1 MLAEDS
7 YKYLIIDT
15 IKYYQVNK
23 GLIVYGYSIMP
34 NHVHMIVQ
42 VVDKFNLSEILRDLK
57 KFTVRA
63 IVNKLEQDKP
73 KGYMEVL
80 KRFTEAGRPL
90 KRITTYQ
97 VWQDGNMV
105 KLLYRNKFLM
115 EKSSYI
121 HNNPVE

>member
-1 MLAEDS
+1 
-7 YKYLIIDT
+7 
-15 IKYYQVNK
+15 
-23 GLIVYGYSIMP
+23 MP
-34 NHVHMIVQ
+34 NHVHMIDR
-42 VVDKFNLSEILRDLK
+42 VVGKFNLSEILRDLK

-97 VWQDGNMV
+97 V
-105 KLLYRNKFLM
+105 
-115 EKSSYI
+115 
-121 HNNPVE
+121 